1 MVLNL
6 NSNTR
11 DRIESMSNKY
21 VPRFMAKVS
30 PADQTPS
37 TTPAASAPSRWTK
50 DEDIYRISP
59 KKQNLINTSLPAK
72 MAPTLAPATLSA
84 LTAQEKRAPQ
94 KSKEVALSSEDEF
107 PTLGAKKVVKVAQ
120 VTKSF
125 SELSKAWAVTQKEDE
140 AKAKEE
146 AEKEALRL
154 QAAAAAAAA
163 AASAAASASKAA
175 AKRKRDAEA
184 DMEAKGDF
192 KKVFA
197 TLHSD
202 LQTMLTKAEVC
213 DAGGELFV
221 VKRDLVVPFLG
232 VMASYVSASKLMVSG
247 LIAAHA
253 DDGGEEE

>member
-1 MVLNL
+1 
-6 NSNTR
+6 
-11 DRIESMSNKY
+11 MSNKY

-107 PTLGAKKVVKVAQ
+107 PTLGAKKIVKVAQ

-154 QAAAAAAAA
+154 KQQAAEEFIHHGVQHLAVRTKHLRYVNQRVDDEDDTANLTPPE
-163 AASAAASASKAA
+163 
-175 AKRKRDAEA
+175 DE
-184 DMEAKGDF
+184 DGD
-192 KKVFA
+192 
-197 TLHSD
+197 D
-202 LQTMLTKAEVC
+202 L
-213 DAGGELFV
+213 
-221 VKRDLVVPFLG
+221 P
-232 VMASYVSASKLMVSG
+232 Y
-247 LIAAHA
+247 
-253 DDGGEEE
+253 EEEEEEEEENDGNWNIRKHRDDLY

>member
-1 MVLNL
+1 
-6 NSNTR
+6 
-11 DRIESMSNKY
+11 MSNKY

-37 TTPAASAPSRWTK
+37 TTPAASAPSTTPSRWTK

-107 PTLGAKKVVKVAQ
+107 PTLGAKKTSQVAQVAQ

-154 QAAAAAAAA
+154 KQQAAEEFIHHGVQHLAVRTKHLRYVNQRVDDEDDTANLTPPE
-163 AASAAASASKAA
+163 
-175 AKRKRDAEA
+175 DE
-184 DMEAKGDF
+184 DGD
-192 KKVFA
+192 
-197 TLHSD
+197 D
-202 LQTMLTKAEVC
+202 L
-213 DAGGELFV
+213 
-221 VKRDLVVPFLG
+221 P
-232 VMASYVSASKLMVSG
+232 Y
-247 LIAAHA
+247 
-253 DDGGEEE
+253 EEEEEEEEENDGSWNIRKHRDDLY

>member
-1 MVLNL
+1 
-6 NSNTR
+6 
-11 DRIESMSNKY
+11 MSNKY

-84 LTAQEKRAPQ
+84 LTAHEKRAPQ

-154 QAAAAAAAA
+154 KQQAAEEFIHHGVQHLAVRT
-163 AASAAASASKAA
+163 KHL
-175 AKRKRDAEA
+175 RYVNQRV
-184 DMEAKGDF
+184 GDEDDT
-192 KKVFA
+192 A
-197 TLHSD
+197 NLTPPEDEDGDD
-202 LQTMLTKAEVC
+202 L
-213 DAGGELFV
+213 
-221 VKRDLVVPFLG
+221 P
-232 VMASYVSASKLMVSG
+232 Y
-247 LIAAHA
+247 
-253 DDGGEEE
+253 EEEEEEEEENDGSWNIRKHRDDLY

>member
-1 MVLNL
+1 
-6 NSNTR
+6 
-11 DRIESMSNKY
+11 MSNKY

-154 QAAAAAAAA
+154 KQQAAEEFIHHGVQHLAVRTKHLRYVNQRVDDEDDTANLTPPE
-163 AASAAASASKAA
+163 
-175 AKRKRDAEA
+175 DE
-184 DMEAKGDF
+184 DGD
-192 KKVFA
+192 
-197 TLHSD
+197 D
-202 LQTMLTKAEVC
+202 L
-213 DAGGELFV
+213 
-221 VKRDLVVPFLG
+221 P
-232 VMASYVSASKLMVSG
+232 Y
-247 LIAAHA
+247 
-253 DDGGEEE
+253 EEEEEEEEENDGSWNIRKHRDDLY

>member
-1 MVLNL
+1 MVINL

-21 VPRFMAKVS
+21 VPRFMAKV
-30 PADQTPS
+30 APS
-37 TTPAASAPSRWTK
+37 ESAPSAPSRWTK

-107 PTLGAKKVVKVAQ
+107 PTLGGKKVVAQVAQ

-125 SELSKAWAVTQKEDE
+125 SELSKAWAITQKEDE
-140 AKAKEE
+140 VKAKEE

-154 QAAAAAAAA
+154 KQQAAEEFIHHGVQHLAVRTKHLRYVNQRVDDEDDTAN
-163 AASAAASASKAA
+163 
-175 AKRKRDAEA
+175 
-184 DMEAKGDF
+184 
-192 KKVFA
+192 
-197 TLHSD
+197 
-202 LQTMLTKAEVC
+202 LTPPE
-213 DAGGELFV
+213 D
-221 VKRDLVVPFLG
+221 DD
-232 VMASYVSASKLMVSG
+232 
-247 LIAAHA
+247 A
-253 DDGGEEE
+253 DDLPYEEEEEEEEENDGSWNIRKHRDDLY

>member
-1 MVLNL
+1 
-6 NSNTR
+6 
-11 DRIESMSNKY
+11 MSNKY

-37 TTPAASAPSRWTK
+37 TTPATKPSTTPSRWTK

-154 QAAAAAAAA
+154 KQQAAEEFIHHGVQHLAVRTKHLRYVNQRVDDEDDTANLTPPE
-163 AASAAASASKAA
+163 
-175 AKRKRDAEA
+175 DE
-184 DMEAKGDF
+184 DGD
-192 KKVFA
+192 
-197 TLHSD
+197 D
-202 LQTMLTKAEVC
+202 L
-213 DAGGELFV
+213 
-221 VKRDLVVPFLG
+221 P
-232 VMASYVSASKLMVSG
+232 Y
-247 LIAAHA
+247 
-253 DDGGEEE
+253 EEEEEEEEENDGSWNIRKHRDDLY

>member
-1 MVLNL
+1 MVINL

-21 VPRFMAKVS
+21 VPRFMAKV
-30 PADQTPS
+30 APS
-37 TTPAASAPSRWTK
+37 ESAPSESAPSAPSRWTK

-107 PTLGAKKVVKVAQ
+107 PTLGGKKVVAQVAQ

-125 SELSKAWAVTQKEDE
+125 SELSKAWAITQKEDE
-140 AKAKEE
+140 VKAKEE

-154 QAAAAAAAA
+154 KQQAAEEFIHHGVQHLAVRTKHLRYVNQRVDDEDDTAN
-163 AASAAASASKAA
+163 
-175 AKRKRDAEA
+175 
-184 DMEAKGDF
+184 
-192 KKVFA
+192 
-197 TLHSD
+197 
-202 LQTMLTKAEVC
+202 LTPPE
-213 DAGGELFV
+213 D
-221 VKRDLVVPFLG
+221 DD
-232 VMASYVSASKLMVSG
+232 
-247 LIAAHA
+247 A
-253 DDGGEEE
+253 DDLPYEEEEEEEEENDGSWNIRKHRDDLY